1 MRHFRQLAIA
11 LWALAG
17 AAVVPVSNASAQ
29 GPTTGAISGIVTD
42 SSGNGLEGATITAV
56 NQATGFRQSTQ
67 SRRGGAYTLQA
78 LETGTYNVSAR
89 L

>member
-1 MRHFRQLAIA
+1 MRWLGV
-11 LWALAG
+11 ALA
-17 AAVVPVSNASAQ
+17 AAGLVTVPTGRALAQ
-29 GPTTGAISGIVTD
+29 GPTTGAISGIVSD